1 MGHYEMEH
9 RRWCMGRVNTSK
21 CCSRYREFTMVHPTT
36 ISIGGAYGTNVYNK
50 CTKTVSNHDLPKS
63 CQFQVIHSSLLRLH
77 ASKCSSS
84 SFNGLQTRLA
94 AMYSCLVAVD
104 DINKRR
110 LQASATDQEA
120 VDVGLLGQLARVLL
134 SHAATVQ
141 NAGLLS
147 SLG

>member
-1 MGHYEMEH
+1 
-9 RRWCMGRVNTSK
+9 
-21 CCSRYREFTMVHPTT
+21 
-36 ISIGGAYGTNVYNK
+36 
-50 CTKTVSNHDLPKS
+50 
-63 CQFQVIHSSLLRLH
+63 
-77 ASKCSSS
+77 
-84 SFNGLQTRLA
+84 
-94 AMYSCLVAVD
+94 MYSCLVAVD